1 MKDGAWFKDLT
12 SNVKSDLAAAAVSTS
27 TKPQAFIMKVIKR
40 DGSYEEISFDK
51 VLRRIRTLWGM
62 HLPQPLSSDI
72 SPDEI
77 AQKVCARIYDS
88 VKTSELDELAA
99 QICAT
104 MVTTHPDYGVLAA
117 RIAISNHH
125 KNTSPSFSETVT
137 MLYNAK
143 DVHGNHN
150 PLVSEELMDIVMN
163 HRDKLNSII
172 DYDRDY
178 SFDYFGFKTLERSYL
193 LKIDKKPV
201 ERPQHMWMRVA
212 LGIHAYD
219 IKEALETYEYMSQR
233 FFTHATPTLFN
244 AGTPRAQLSSCY
256 LLDVEDSVT
265 GMYKTVSDCAQISK
279 YAGGIGVHI
288 HDIRSRGSHIRGTN
302 GISSGI
308 IPMLRVFNNT
318 ARHINQA
325 GKRAG
330 SIAMYLEPWHSDVEA
345 FLDIRKNQ
353 GAEEERCRDL
363 FTALWIP
370 DLFMTR
376 VQQNEEWSLMCPDRC
391 PGLSDV
397 YGEEFDALY
406 EKYEAEGRAI
416 KKVKAQTIWYA
427 ILKSQIE
434 TGTPYLCYKDACN
447 KKSNQA
453 NIGTIKSSNL
463 CVAPETMILTDKGD
477 VCIADLEDQQVFVW
491 NGYEFSQTT
500 VRKTGTMQKLM
511 TVHFSNSKTLRC
523 TPYHKFYT
531 SNGGTVA
538 ADDLVVGTRLREYVL
553 PSLGDIPSLPMHIVV
568 TDINQLGEY
577 DDTYCFNEPLR
588 HAGVFNGILTGQCS
602 EIIEYSDPE
611 QVASCNLASIGLPT
625 FVVTK
630 TDTDSHVYFDYEAL
644 HKVSRVVTRNLNKV
658 IDRTF
663 YPIPEARYANLLHR
677 PLGIGVQGLADVF
690 ALLRLP
696 FDSPEASEVNRRIFE
711 VIYHGCMT
719 ESAAIA
725 RRRAEMRAEMRA
737 AVSGDD
743 RADALAKHL
752 NMIPQEAAL
761 TAYPGAYATFVG
773 SPVSKGVLQFDM
785 WGVTPLPDTGL
796 DWEGLRADI
805 AKWGIRNSLLIAN
818 MPTASS
824 SQILGFNE
832 CFEPFTSNMFQRQTM
847 AGEFTIINKYL
858 IRDLLD
864 LGLWSLDMKDRIL
877 GGGGSV
883 QAITEIPENIR
894 ALYKT
899 VWEIKQKVLIDQA
912 ADRGAFVCQSQSLNL
927 FVEDTDFNKL
937 TSMHFYAWKKGLK
950 TGVYYL
956 RTRPKARIAAYT
968 LAPLNEAVSP
978 TKTNQGPSTD
988 EVAACRRDN
997 PEGCLMCSS

>member
-1 MKDGAWFKDLT
+1 M
-12 SNVKSDLAAAAVSTS
+12 S
-27 TKPQAFIMKVIKR
+27 
-40 DGSYEEISFDK
+40 
-51 VLRRIRTLWGM
+51 
-62 HLPQPLSSDI
+62 LPRPLSADI

-104 MVTTHPDYGVLAA
+104 MVTTHPDYGTLAA

-137 MLYNAK
+137 TLYNAK
-143 DVHGNHN
+143 DVHGNSN
-150 PLVSEELMDIVMN
+150 PLISDELMDIVTM
-163 HRDKLNSII
+163 HRDKLNSTI
-172 DYDRDY
+172 DYERDY

-193 LKIDKKPV
+193 LKVDKKPV

-219 IKEALETYEYMSQR
+219 IKEALETYEYMSKR

-288 HDIRSRGSHIRGTN
+288 HDIRARGSHIRGTN

-353 GAEEERCRDL
+353 GSEEERCRDL
-363 FTALWIP
+363 FTAMWIP

-376 VQQNEEWSLMCPDRC
+376 VQDNADWSLMCPDQC

-397 YGEEFDALY
+397 YGDEFNLLY
-406 EKYEAEGRAI
+406 EQYESEGRAI

-447 KKSNQA
+447 KKSNQS
-453 NIGTIKSSNL
+453 NIGIIKSSNL
-463 CVAPETMILTDKGD
+463 
-477 VCIADLEDQQVFVW
+477 
-491 NGYEFSQTT
+491 
-500 VRKTGTMQKLM
+500 
-511 TVHFSNSKTLRC
+511 
-523 TPYHKFYT
+523 
-531 SNGGTVA
+531 
-538 ADDLVVGTRLREYVL
+538 
-553 PSLGDIPSLPMHIVV
+553 
-568 TDINQLGEY
+568 
-577 DDTYCFNEPLR
+577 
-588 HAGVFNGILTGQCS
+588 CS
-602 EIIEYSDPE
+602 EIIEYSDPK

-625 FVVTK
+625 FVKSK
-630 TDTDSHVYFDYEAL
+630 TDTVSKEVYFDYEAL
-644 HKVSRVVTRNLNKV
+644 HKIARVVTRNLNKV

-663 YPIPEARYANLLHR
+663 YPIPEAKYANLLHR

-690 ALLRLP
+690 ALMRMP
-696 FDSPEASEVNRRIFE
+696 FDSPEAAQVNRRIFQ

-725 RRRAEMRAEMRA
+725 RRRAEMRVEMCA
-737 AVSGDD
+737 ASGD
-743 RADALAKHL
+743 RANALAKHL
-752 NMIPQEAAL
+752 NMIPQEAEL

-785 WGVTPLPDTGL
+785 WEVNPLPDTGL
-796 DWEGLRADI
+796 DWAGLRADI
-805 AKWGIRNSLLIAN
+805 ARWGIRNSLLIAN

-858 IRDLLD
+858 IRDLLE

-877 GGGGSV
+877 GGGGSI
-883 QAITEIPENIR
+883 QGIQEIPADVR

-956 RTRPKARIAAYT
+956 RTRPKARITAYT
-968 LAPLNEAVSP
+968 LTP
-978 TKTNQGPSTD
+978 TPTPQTATPD
-988 EVAACRRDN
+988 EIAACRRDN

>member
-1 MKDGAWFKDLT
+1 MENGLKDMSRT
-12 SNVKSDLAAAAVSTS
+12 VIKSDANPASSAATV
-27 TKPQAFIMKVIKR
+27 MRVIKR

-51 VLRRIRTLWGM
+51 VLRRIRTLWSM
-62 HLPQPLSSDI
+62 TPVLSHDI

-104 MVTTHPDYGVLAA
+104 MVTIHPDYGTLAA
-117 RIAISNHH
+117 RVAISNHH
-125 KNTSPSFSETVT
+125 KNTSPSFSETVAL
-137 MLYNAK
+137 LYNAK
-143 DVHGNHN
+143 DIHGNQN
-150 PLVSEELMDIVMN
+150 PLVSDELMDVVKT
-163 HRDKLNSII
+163 HRDKLNSTI
-172 DYDRDY
+172 DYDRDFT
-178 SFDYFGFKTLERSYL
+178 FDYFGFKTLERAYL
-193 LKIDKKPV
+193 LKINKKPV

-212 LGIHAYD
+212 LGIHSYD
-219 IKEALETYEYMSQR
+219 IKEALETYEYMSR
-233 FFTHATPTLFN
+233 RYFTHATPTLFN

-288 HDIRSRGSHIRGTN
+288 HDIRARGSHIRGTN

-330 SIAMYLEPWHSDVEA
+330 SIAMYLEPWHFDVEA

-363 FTALWIP
+363 FTAMWIP
-370 DLFMTR
+370 DLFMNR
-376 VQQNEEWSLMCPDRC
+376 VQDNADWSLMCPDEC

-397 YGEEFDALY
+397 YGDAFNALY
-406 EKYEAEGRAI
+406 QKYEAEGKVR
-416 KKVKAQTIWYA
+416 KKVKAQAIWYA

-447 KKSNQA
+447 LKSNQA

-463 CVAPETMILTDKGD
+463 
-477 VCIADLEDQQVFVW
+477 
-491 NGYEFSQTT
+491 
-500 VRKTGTMQKLM
+500 
-511 TVHFSNSKTLRC
+511 
-523 TPYHKFYT
+523 
-531 SNGGTVA
+531 
-538 ADDLVVGTRLREYVL
+538 
-553 PSLGDIPSLPMHIVV
+553 
-568 TDINQLGEY
+568 
-577 DDTYCFNEPLR
+577 
-588 HAGVFNGILTGQCS
+588 CS

-625 FVVTK
+625 FVKWT
-630 TDTDSHVYFDYEAL
+630 TDVESGHSTPYYDYEEL
-644 HKVSRVVTRNLNKV
+644 HKIARVVTRNLNKV

-663 YPIPEARYANLLHR
+663 YPIPEAKYANLLHR
-677 PLGIGVQGLADVF
+677 PLGIGVQGLADVY
-690 ALLRLP
+690 ALLRMP
-696 FDSPEASEVNRRIFE
+696 FDSPEAAVVNRRIFE

-719 ESAAIA
+719 ESMAIA
-725 RRRAEMRAEMRA
+725 RSRA
-737 AVSGDD
+737 ALVNELKESGVAAD
-743 RADALAKHL
+743 RRDFIL
-752 NMIPQEAAL
+752 NYLNLIPQEEAL
-761 TAYPGAYATFVG
+761 TEYQGAYATFAG
-773 SPVSKGVLQFDM
+773 SPISKGQFQFDM

-796 DWEGLRADI
+796 DWDGLRADV
-805 AKWGIRNSLLIAN
+805 ATWGIRNSLLIAN

-858 IRDLLD
+858 IRDLLNI
-864 LGLWSLDMKDRIL
+864 GLWSLEMKDRIL
-877 GGGGSV
+877 GGGGSI
-883 QAITEIPENIR
+883 QGILEIPEEIR

-899 VWEIKQKVLIDQA
+899 VWEIKQKVLIDQS
-912 ADRGAFVCQSQSLNL
+912 ADRGAFICQSQSLNL

-968 LAPLNEAVSP
+968 LTPSASTTTSTPTSPSP
-978 TKTNQGPSTD
+978 TPTPAPAGGAPTQ
-988 EVAACRRDN
+988 EQIMACRRDN
-997 PEGCLMCSS
+997 PEGCLMCGA